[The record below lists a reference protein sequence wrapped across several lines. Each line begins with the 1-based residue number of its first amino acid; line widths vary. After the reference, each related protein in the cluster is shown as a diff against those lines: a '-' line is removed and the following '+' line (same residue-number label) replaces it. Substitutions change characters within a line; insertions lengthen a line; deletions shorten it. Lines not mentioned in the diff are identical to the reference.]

1 MSHRPVPH
9 AWAWCRR
16 FRGDGPM
23 LGVAHR
29 GASRHAPENTLA
41 AFRMALEQGV
51 PAVEC
56 DVRPTQDGHLVVIHD
71 STVDRTT
78 NGLGVVSE
86 MRLEA
91 LRRLDA
97 GRWFAAE
104 FAGERI
110 PLLEEVLELVRG
122 RALIQI
128 EMKND
133 PTPYHGIVAQVL
145 DTVGRQGVQD
155 QVLVMSFDH
164 QCMRAVRSL
173 SSEIATGILY
183 AARLVDA
190 PAVARA
196 AGADALCLEWTYLD
210 QEVVTQARAAGLG
223 ICVWTVDDEPVFR
236 RCRELGVDA
245 VASNDLQLLLRRT
258 AEI

>member
-1 MSHRPVPH
+1 MRNRAGPRN
-9 AWAWCRR
+9 WAWRRR
-16 FRGDGPM
+16 FRGEGPM

-41 AFRMALEQGV
+41 AFRMALEQGI

-56 DVRPTQDGHLVVIHD
+56 DVRPTQDGHVVVIHD

-78 NGLGVVSE
+78 DGLGVVSA

-128 EMKND
+128 EIKND
-133 PTPYHGIVAQVL
+133 PTPYDGIESQVI
-145 DTVGRQGVQD
+145 DAVRRRGVEN

-164 QCMRAVRSL
+164 QSVLTVRSL

-190 PAVARA
+190 PAAARA
-196 AGADALCLEWTYLD
+196 AGADALCLDWAYID
-210 QEVVTQARAAGLG
+210 REVVAQAHAAGLG
-223 ICVWTVDDEPVFR
+223 ICVWTVDDEPIFR
-236 RCRELGVDA
+236 RCQEFGADA
-245 VASNDLQLLLRRT
+245 VASNDLRLLLRL
-258 AEI
+258 AGEA